1 MKEALITVGVVA
13 YLVSGVMFWALFSV
27 AHDADKQQEP
37 VYDEDSKKHSGLL
50 TEED

>member
-13 YLVSGVMFWALFSV
+13 YLVIDIIFWALFSA

-37 VYDEDSKKHSGLL
+37 IYEDEKRRSGLL
-50 TEED
+50 EED